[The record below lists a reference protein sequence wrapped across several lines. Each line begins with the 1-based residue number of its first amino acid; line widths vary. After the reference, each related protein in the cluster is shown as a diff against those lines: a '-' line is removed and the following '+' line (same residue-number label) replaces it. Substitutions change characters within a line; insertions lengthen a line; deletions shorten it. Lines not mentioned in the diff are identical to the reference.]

1 MGRLILVAMEN
12 IIKDNNIEYIKEQ
25 IAQMLF
31 NLELLD
37 KSISTGGIQN
47 EQFVLNFYDKLNE
60 ISVRK

>member
-1 MGRLILVAMEN
+1 MEDILKDTH
-12 IIKDNNIEYIKEQ
+12 IKYIKKQ

-37 KSISTGGIQN
+37 KSISTAGLQN
-47 EQFVLNFYDKLNE
+47 EQFVIDFYDKLNE